1 MATIMA
7 MNIIMII
14 SIIQTNII
22 MNILMI
28 ITPII
33 YIEDII
39 MITGIQLSASIGHR
53 FFVEFRLSPYQI
65 REIRI
70 LNSRFSSY
78 GHWQRYYR
86 YNPNRWYY
94 DRFIAL
100 ERILGPRI
108 YVVYYQRYYRKL

>member
-7 MNIIMII
+7 IDIIMMIT
-14 SIIQTNII
+14 IIQTNII
-22 MNILMI
+22 MNIPMI
-28 ITPII
+28 ITPMI

-39 MITGIQLSASIGHR
+39 MITGNAIISINWDR

-100 ERILGPRI
+100 ERIFRS
-108 YVVYYQRYYRKL
+108 